1 MTAAALR
8 SSSFP
13 LVKYP
18 RQLRIIRGGEGVA
31 LLGIAGSSERVEGT
45 KRIAAFHQVTA
56 AGKSDT

>member
-1 MTAAALR
+1 
-8 SSSFP
+8 
-13 LVKYP
+13 VKYP

-31 LLGIAGSSERVEGT
+31 LLGIAGSSERVEGA